1 MGKDIPTLEILS
13 LSFHYLSTSPALRT
27 AAHAAPARAALLT
40 RRSFRMTQVQV
51 YNVLKSLLELLS
63 DEVSM
68 SLSYCTLDMLLDVV
82 ERSWSGPTKA
92 VEVGTMDV
100 LVELLA
106 DADDSRDAERILL
119 LLKLLCK
126 CPEGCLA
133 FAEHDLSV
141 AQAMADSLPLL
152 PSRPARKC
160 RVEPATAEARS
171 RRRRAPPAQAAPRR
185 GACGARP

>member
-27 AAHAAPARAALLT
+27 AALAAPALAASLT
-40 RRSFRMTQVQV
+40 RRSFWMTQVQV
-51 YNVLKSLLELLS
+51 YDVLKSLLELLS
-63 DEVSM
+63 DEVSRR
-68 SLSYCTLDMLLDVV
+68 LSSCVLDMPLDVV
-82 ERSWSGPTKA
+82 ERSRSGLAKA
-92 VEVGTMDV
+92 VEVGAVDV

-106 DADDSRDAERILL
+106 DADDRRDAERILL

-133 FAEHDLSV
+133 FAEHGLSV
-141 AQAMADSLPLL
+141 AQAMADSSPLL

-171 RRRRAPPAQAAPRR
+171 RRH
-185 GACGARP
+185 

>member
-1 MGKDIPTLEILS
+1 MELGKDIPTLEILS
-13 LSFHYLSTSPALRT
+13 LSFHYLSTSPALRN
-27 AAHAAPARAALLT
+27 AALAAPARAALLT

-63 DEVSM
+63 DEVSRR
-68 SLSYCTLDMLLDVV
+68 LSSCVLDMPLDVV
-82 ERSWSGPTKA
+82 ERSRSGLAKA
-92 VEVGTMDV
+92 VEVGAVDV
-100 LVELLA
+100 LA
-106 DADDSRDAERILL
+106 DIDDRRDAERILL

-152 PSRPARKC
+152 PSRPARK
-160 RVEPATAEARS
+160 
-171 RRRRAPPAQAAPRR
+171 
-185 GACGARP
+185 